1 MSTLTVEELEYLS
14 GSLGPVAIVAVRAG
28 AGAVLGAAA
37 AAVNEANEDGQSFS
51 DAGKIAGAAGMGA
64 VAGAV
69 GGLFKVKGW

>member
-1 MSTLTVEELEYLS
+1 MRTLTMDEVECVS
-14 GSLGPVAIVAVRAG
+14 GGLGPVAIVAVRAG

-37 AAVNEANEDGQSFS
+37 AAVNEANGDGLSFS